1 MSLILVSSILDT
13 VAENWTSHNKL
24 NSTKHEYRMYRAFGQ
39 LHIYNLRG
47 CLLSWHSTLPLNG
60 WWQSGRIPVVSWA
73 LLQDILSMK
82 M

>member
-47 CLLSWHSTLPLNG
+47 CLLS
-60 WWQSGRIPVVSWA
+60 
-73 LLQDILSMK
+73 
-82 M
+82 